1 MRNDTNLIY
10 ITSNNVYLSFED
22 EIYCYDYVFLEE
34 TIKEIFDKLNL
45 EHKTSITIVL
55 HFNCFSNLKEIQHVF
70 KKYNCKGIFSLL
82 ECFEKSKKYII
93 IEDKQ
98 SYILEKGKLEKVN
111 LIYQILKKIKI
122 LENIY

>member
-45 EHKTSITIVL
+45 GT
-55 HFNCFSNLKEIQHVF
+55 
-70 KKYNCKGIFSLL
+70 
-82 ECFEKSKKYII
+82 
-93 IEDKQ
+93 
-98 SYILEKGKLEKVN
+98 
-111 LIYQILKKIKI
+111 
-122 LENIY
+122 